1 MLSILGIGPI
11 VTLAASI
18 LNVAAPFIKVAL
30 EGCVSYFK
38 IVWEGFKDIVDNI
51 ATIVTVLSIV
61 AATYFYTASLK
72 KETIIKEKC
81 SISKVKK
88 KDPSYDRF
96 KDLFS
101 F

>member
-1 MLSILGIGPI
+1 MLS
-11 VTLAASI
+11 LAASI
-18 LNVAAPFIKVAL
+18 LTVVAPFIKVAL
-30 EGCVSYFK
+30 EGLASYFK
-38 IVWEGFKDIVDNI
+38 IVWEGLKDIVDNM

-81 SISKVKK
+81 SISKVNK